1 MKIWVLSAAILLRLV
16 ALAVL
21 PAYVPTASL
30 LPRPLIGAREPA
42 RR

>member
-1 MKIWVLSAAILLRLV
+1 MRIWILSVAILLVLV

-21 PAYVPTASL
+21 PAYVPTLGL
-30 LPRPLIGAREPA
+30 LPRPLIGTREPA